1 MLGKDAA
8 VAKGKGKVYLI
19 GAGPGDPGLLTLKG
33 RACLEAA
40 EVVVYDRLAG
50 ERILDWVAPGAE
62 LIYVGKESSHHAMT
76 QDQINAVL
84 AEKAAAGKIVARLK
98 GGDPYVF
105 GRGGEEGEYLRERGL
120 AFEVVPGVS
129 SSIAA
134 PAYAGIPVTHRGVA
148 SSFSVITGHEDPQKA
163 VSALKWDK
171 LATATDTLVFLM
183 GMENLPGIVE
193 RLKENG
199 RPASTPVALVR
210 WGTTLRQETLTG
222 TLGDIVARA
231 EAQAFGSPAV
241 IVVGEVVNLRPVL
254 NWFENQPLFGRRVV
268 VTRARA
274 QASRL
279 SEALAGLGAEPL
291 EFPAI
296 RVAPP
301 RDEAPL
307 AQAAAEAGT
316 YQWAVFTSAN
326 GVEAFFAALG
336 KLGKDARAF
345 GGVRVAAIGSE
356 TAAALL
362 RHGLIA
368 DAVPD
373 EFRAEGLLEAL
384 PEDLGGQRILL
395 ARAAEAREVLPQ
407 ELRRRGAVVDE
418 VAAYQTVAG
427 EGGARAHELVAALTA
442 GEVDAVTFT
451 SSSTVRFF
459 LAQLGEAAAPG
470 APEADRL
477 AAARRLLEG
486 VALAS
491 IGPITTETARQLGLS
506 IDVEAAEYTIPG
518 LVAALVEHFRVQD

>member
-1 MLGKDAA
+1 MEKDAA
-8 VAKGKGKVYLI
+8 VKRKGKVYLI

-50 ERILDWVAPGAE
+50 ERILNWVAPGAE

-84 AEKAAAGKIVARLK
+84 AEKAAAGKVVARLK

-105 GRGGEEGEYLRERGL
+105 GRGGEEAEYLRERGL
-120 AFEVVPGVS
+120 SFEVVPGVS

-148 SSFSVITGHEDPQKA
+148 SSFSVITGHEDPRKA
-163 VSALKWDK
+163 VSALNWDK
-171 LATATDTLVFLM
+171 LATATDTLIFLM
-183 GMENLPGIVE
+183 GMENLPGIVQ
-193 RLKENG
+193 RLTEHG

-210 WGTTLRQETLTG
+210 WGTTLKQETLTG
-222 TLGDIVARA
+222 TLTDIVARA

-241 IVVGEVVNLRPVL
+241 IVVGEVVGLRPTL

-279 SEALAGLGAEPL
+279 SDELAGLGAEPL

-296 RVAPP
+296 RIAPP
-301 RDEAPL
+301 EDGGPL
-307 AQAAAEAGT
+307 EQAAAAVGT

-336 KLGKDARAF
+336 GVGKDARAF
-345 GGVRVAAIGSE
+345 GGVKVAAIGSE
-356 TAAALL
+356 TAAAL
-362 RHGLIA
+362 RSHGLVS
-368 DAVPD
+368 DVVPG

-384 PEDLGGQRILL
+384 PEQLAGQRILL

-407 ELRRRGAVVDE
+407 ELRQRGAVVDE

-427 EGGARAHELVAALTA
+427 EGGDRARELVEAFTA
-442 GEVDAVTFT
+442 GEVAAVTFT

-470 APEADRL
+470 APQEERL
-477 AAARRLLEG
+477 AAARRLLDG
-486 VALAS
+486 VVLAS
-491 IGPITTETARQLGLS
+491 IGPVTTETARKLGLN
-506 IDVEAAEYTIPG
+506 IAIEAAEYTIPG
-518 LVAALVEHFRVQD
+518 LVAALVEHFRLQD